1 QSRDWRG
8 RAIDY
13 VCKASLHDAEGLQQ
27 ALVRQELFRIGSETK
42 SETGW
47 YYGDRLRTA
56 RLRTKEST
64 ARQIVERIRQRLL
77 SYADSLPTAILVYD
91 VGVQRGQSMLCVWL
105 LTSEGITAAE
115 TVPITKSAH
124 VRLGRF
130 AEYARDALGVTRTT
144 LARAPL
150 PRTQPPTSRLP
161 SRPLPTD
168 LRPDGLSSVS
178 GNLLPESVA
187 RALAASGSKRILVLP
202 AADF

>member
-1 QSRDWRG
+1 MHHRICWLALVVVLSIFTRSATAQDGEVAFQSRDWRG

-105 LTSEGITAAE
+105 LT
-115 TVPITKSAH
+115 
-124 VRLGRF
+124 
-130 AEYARDALGVTRTT
+130 
-144 LARAPL
+144 
-150 PRTQPPTSRLP
+150 
-161 SRPLPTD
+161 
-168 LRPDGLSSVS
+168 
-178 GNLLPESVA
+178 
-187 RALAASGSKRILVLP
+187 
-202 AADF
+202 